1 MSRVLHRGGGV
12 FTWYAVAR
20 RAVASH
26 YAPALPVAV
35 TLDEIIRAVLPRH
48 RVKPET
54 HHPDAR
60 MIGFTTGDGFF
71 QLT

>member
-1 MSRVLHRGGGV
+1 MSVILQRGGGV
-12 FTWYAVAR
+12 FAGNSIAR
-20 RAVASH
+20 GAVASH

-48 RVKPET
+48 RVKTET
-54 HHPDAR
+54 HDPDAR

-71 QLT
+71 QLA